1 MRIYFNT
8 PQRLTQLIG
17 ANTTVIVAGRRTGK
31 TDSIASPFVLRN
43 MQRMPGS
50 TGGIVV
56 PTFKHGLTNTI
67 PGLLAAWR
75 RWGFINGIHYVV
87 GRRPPKSFQ
96 QAIIEPT
103 DYEHVISFYNGSR
116 AIIISQDRP
125 GSSNSLTLSWLLIDE
140 AKFIDYQR
148 LKDETLPA
156 NGGIKSYFGR
166 HSFNHS
172 ILILSDMPQTKA
184 GSWFLHYKDKMDT
197 ELIHT
202 IEATVYEIWR
212 LKQRIRDCHK
222 QHLTPPAYLRKQI
235 RTLDRQLNQMRSVAV
250 YYKEYSSIENLQLL
264 GENYIKQ
271 MKRDLTPLTFQTSIL
286 CQRIGIMK
294 DGFYSSMR
302 ESHKY
307 DASNFAY
314 LDSLAWNSFNYE
326 NNEDNENNST
336 GDVGAYGVPE
346 KPALW
351 GVSLARGNKDYV
363 RSTTIRENN
372 HTCNDHTCNDHTC
385 NDHTCNNH
393 TCNAQSYINNANL
406 LLDSRA
412 DADINPDAPICI
424 GMDYN
429 ANINW
434 IVAAQP
440 STSQPLSTFS
450 TSPKLLNSSTP
461 KPNSTHSTSPKHLN
475 TSTDKQNS
483 TSPKLLNSST
493 PKPLLILKSFYTKFD
508 RKIPALIDDFCRY
521 YQFHRNKTVIYYYD
535 ATALGSNYAVND
547 QDFHWVVCHE
557 FERHGWQVD
566 DVYLGN
572 PMRHD
577 EKYLLIN
584 QAFAGKQRLMPF
596 FNRQNNDDLLLA
608 IQSAGV
614 ARGRNGFRKDKGGEK
629 LAETEEDLLEH
640 RTDGTDAFDTL
651 FIGCEKFPRQSSTP
665 YNPSGIL

>member
-1 MRIYFNT
+1 MKHDVYFNK

-31 TDSIASPFVLRN
+31 TDSIASPFVYRN

-75 RWGFINGIHYVV
+75 RWGLLPGVHYVV
-87 GRRPPKSFQ
+87 GRRPPKSFGS
-96 QAIIEPT
+96 AIIEPT

-116 AIIISQDRP
+116 AVIISQDRP
-125 GSSNSLTLSWLLIDE
+125 GSSNSLTLSWLLVDE
-140 AKFIDYQR
+140 AKFIDYEK

-172 ILILSDMPQTKA
+172 IMILSDMPQTKK
-184 GSWFLHYKDKMDT
+184 GSWFLHYKEKMDP
-197 ELIHT
+197 ELIAA
-202 IEATVYEIWR
+202 IEALILRIYE
-212 LKQRIRDCHK
+212 LKERVRDCRAK
-222 QHLTPPAYLRKQI
+222 GIEPPAYCQSRIRK
-235 RTLDRQLNQMRSVAV
+235 LDRQLNQLRSVAV

-286 CQRIGIMK
+286 CKQIGIAK

-302 ESHKY
+302 ETHKY
-307 DASNFAY
+307 DASNFEY
-314 LDSLAWNSFNYE
+314 LDKVWQNIESGKNIVVNSSGA
-326 NNEDNENNST
+326 DK
-336 GDVGAYGVPE
+336 DV
-346 KPALW
+346 
-351 GVSLARGNKDYV
+351 
-363 RSTTIRENN
+363 
-372 HTCNDHTCNDHTC
+372 
-385 NDHTCNNH
+385 
-393 TCNAQSYINNANL
+393 
-406 LLDSRA
+406 
-412 DADINPDAPICI
+412 NPDAPICI

-434 IVAAQP
+434 IVAGQIAGRR
-440 STSQPLSTFS
+440 
-450 TSPKLLNSSTP
+450 LN
-461 KPNSTHSTSPKHLN
+461 
-475 TSTDKQNS
+475 
-483 TSPKLLNSST
+483 
-493 PKPLLILKSFYTKFD
+493 IIKSFYVKFE
-508 RKIPALIDDFCRY
+508 RKLPELIADFCHY
-521 YQFHRNKTVIYYYD
+521 YAEHRNKTVVFYYD
-535 ATALGSNYAVND
+535 ATALGSNYAVNT
-547 QDFHWVVCHE
+547 QDFHWVIKTQ
-557 FERHGWQVD
+557 FEERGWRVI
-566 DVYLGN
+566 DVYLGQ

-584 QAFAGKQRLMPF
+584 NAFKGLQNLMPF

-608 IQSAGV
+608 IQTAGV
-614 ARGRNGFRKDKGGEK
+614 SRGRLGFRKNKSGEK

-651 FIGCEKFPRQSSTP
+651 FIGCEKFPQEVLTEGSVFA
-665 YNPSGIL
+665 SGIS

>member
-1 MRIYFNT
+1 MQSYNNFLTYANFVMKHDVYFNK

-31 TDSIASPFVLRN
+31 TDSIASPFVYRN

-75 RWGFINGIHYVV
+75 RWGLLPGVHYVV
-87 GRRPPKSFQ
+87 GRRPPKSFGS
-96 QAIIEPT
+96 AIIEPT

-116 AIIISQDRP
+116 AVIISQDRP
-125 GSSNSLTLSWLLIDE
+125 GSSNSLTLSWLLVDE
-140 AKFIDYQR
+140 AKFIDYEK

-172 ILILSDMPQTKA
+172 IMILSDMPQTKK
-184 GSWFLHYKDKMDT
+184 GSWFLHYKEKMDP
-197 ELIHT
+197 ELIAA
-202 IEATVYEIWR
+202 IEALILRIYE
-212 LKQRIRDCHK
+212 LKERVRDCRAK
-222 QHLTPPAYLRKQI
+222 GIEPPAYCQSRIRK
-235 RTLDRQLNQMRSVAV
+235 LDRQLNQLRSVAV

-286 CQRIGIMK
+286 CKQIGIAK

-302 ESHKY
+302 ETHKY
-307 DASNFAY
+307 DASNFEY
-314 LDSLAWNSFNYE
+314 LDKVWQNIESGKNIVVNSSGA
-326 NNEDNENNST
+326 DK
-336 GDVGAYGVPE
+336 DV
-346 KPALW
+346 
-351 GVSLARGNKDYV
+351 
-363 RSTTIRENN
+363 
-372 HTCNDHTCNDHTC
+372 
-385 NDHTCNNH
+385 
-393 TCNAQSYINNANL
+393 
-406 LLDSRA
+406 
-412 DADINPDAPICI
+412 NPDAPICI

-434 IVAAQP
+434 IVAGQIAGRR
-440 STSQPLSTFS
+440 
-450 TSPKLLNSSTP
+450 LNV
-461 KPNSTHSTSPKHLN
+461 
-475 TSTDKQNS
+475 
-483 TSPKLLNSST
+483 
-493 PKPLLILKSFYTKFD
+493 IKSFYVKFE
-508 RKIPALIDDFCRY
+508 RKLPELIADFCHY
-521 YQFHRNKTVIYYYD
+521 YAEHRNKTVVFYYD
-535 ATALGSNYAVND
+535 ATALGSNYAVNT
-547 QDFHWVVCHE
+547 QDFHWVIKTQ
-557 FERHGWQVD
+557 FEERGWRVI
-566 DVYLGN
+566 DVYLGQ

-584 QAFAGKQRLMPF
+584 NAFKGLQNLMPF

-608 IQSAGV
+608 IQTAGV
-614 ARGRNGFRKDKGGEK
+614 SRGRLGFRKNKSGEK

-651 FIGCEKFPRQSSTP
+651 FIGCEKFPQEVLTEGSVFS
-665 YNPSGIL
+665 SGIS